1 MEDFGFTTALRSES
15 VYIVFRFISSSSLSY
30 NTLSS
35 AFIRLDWIKTPRH
48 RAASRALGIQSNGQ
62 ICTACPHLSALFGF
76 LSVASCFPSN
86 KDDGLHTRI
95 YFDLEFQPD
104 SAVF

>member
-1 MEDFGFTTALRSES
+1 MVRSAQP
-15 VYIVFRFISSSSLSY
+15 VHISLLS
-30 NTLSS
+30 
-35 AFIRLDWIKTPRH
+35 
-48 RAASRALGIQSNGQ
+48 
-62 ICTACPHLSALFGF
+62 FGF